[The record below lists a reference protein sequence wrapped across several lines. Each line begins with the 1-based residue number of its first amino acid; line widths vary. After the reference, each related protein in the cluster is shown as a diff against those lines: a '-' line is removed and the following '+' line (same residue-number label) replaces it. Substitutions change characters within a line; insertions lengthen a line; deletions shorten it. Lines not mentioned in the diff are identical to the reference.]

1 MFNISVDALNYYF
14 SLIKKFIKFSGVQEE
29 ACLSDFTSGSPTKD
43 DAAEES
49 DQV

>member
-1 MFNISVDALNYYF
+1 M
-14 SLIKKFIKFSGVQEE
+14 KFSGVQEE
-29 ACLSDFTSGSPTKD
+29 ACPSDFTTGSPTKD